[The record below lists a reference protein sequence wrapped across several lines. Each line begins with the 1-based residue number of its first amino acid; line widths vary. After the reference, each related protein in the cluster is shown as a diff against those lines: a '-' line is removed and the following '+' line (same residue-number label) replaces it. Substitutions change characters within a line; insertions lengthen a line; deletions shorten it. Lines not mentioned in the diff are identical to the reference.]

1 MKSMYQ
7 LGMIALAAG
16 CLLAGATPA
25 GAQTVQKVAVGEQT
39 GYGLTYSLP
48 ETWVAVT
55 VEAECTTVKAGKY
68 AAYAERYL
76 GVKDAAQ
83 SDCETWRIL
92 GVTLSPVAEA
102 DTARTYQIRF
112 EKGSTPTCYLTDN
125 GLLWSINVAP
135 TDRTERPKNSETV
148 VETPSRVQVSNS
160 ELLKAGSLAKQAEIA
175 AGQVFRI
182 RESRMDILTGE
193 AENLPA
199 DGAAYKLVL
208 EQLDVQ
214 EQAYLALFY
223 GERTVRRV
231 QRVLLFRPTSEAVHK
246 ALIGRFSKYYGF
258 VDKEDLSGEPLTLST
273 EVVLDKRAVQEAL
286 EKQSGKKGSLLKLGS
301 KGTQGVAFVSPGRA
315 RVEVQYQGRIVA
327 EEELSV
333 AQLGSVEQVSS
344 SLFVDKK
351 NVAKATFNPLT
362 GAMNLYEQQ

>member
-1 MKSMYQ
+1 M
-7 LGMIALAAG
+7 AA
-16 CLLAGATPA
+16 ATPVA
-25 GAQTVQKVAVGEQT
+25 AQTVQKVVVGEST

-48 ETWVAVT
+48 RTLVAVT

-76 GVKDAAQ
+76 GVQDAPQ
-83 SDCETWRIL
+83 TDGESWRIL
-92 GVTLSPVAEA
+92 GITMTPVADA
-102 DTARTYQIRF
+102 DTARTYQIKF

-125 GLLWSINVAP
+125 GILWSVNMAP
-135 TDRTERPKNSETV
+135 TDLTERPKNSETV
-148 VETPSRVQVSNS
+148 VSTPSRVQVSNS

-175 AGQVFRI
+175 AGQVMRI

-193 AENLPA
+193 ADNLPA

-214 EQAYLALFY
+214 EQAYLTMFY

-231 QRVLLFRPTSEAVHK
+231 QRVFLFNPTSADVHK
-246 ALIGRFSKYYGF
+246 EVVARFSKYYGF
-258 VDKEDLSGEPLTLST
+258 VDKDDLSGEPLTVSQS
-273 EVVLDKRAVQEAL
+273 VVLDKRAAQEAL
-286 EKQSGKKGSLLKLGS
+286 EKQAGSSKKGGS
-301 KGTQGVAFVSPGRA
+301 KLSSKGAQGVAFVSPGRA

-327 EEELSV
+327 EEELQV
-333 AQLGSVEQVSS
+333 AQLGIVEQVQT

-351 NVAKATFNPLT
+351 NVAKATFNPVT
-362 GAMNLYEQQ
+362 GAMNLYEQ